1 LGKTHLVDLPLI
13 IQHFHFIPG
22 LKPQNSADLRLKISG
37 KSYLILFNMLRENKK
52 AVFCHEC
59 IVYNPAEGIIP
70 METKTT
76 VPQIKQPKI
85 YHFLDLIMALFVTVL
100 ITSNIASSAKIVD
113 WGFSIFGVRMA
124 FDAGTLLFPIS
135 YIFGDVLTEVYGF
148 KNARRV
154 IWTGFG
160 ALALCALTL
169 TLVRALPGEANWL
182 SYAGNEA
189 FDAILGGMSS
199 FGIVAASL
207 AAYLLGSYSN
217 SVIMAAMK
225 VLSGG
230 KLLWMRT
237 IASTIVGEGVDTVV
251 FVLIATLAGVF
262 PWEAFA
268 SLTLTNYLFKVSV
281 EALFTPATYQI
292 VNFLKKEED
301 EDYFDIGTRFTP
313 V

>member
-1 LGKTHLVDLPLI
+1 
-13 IQHFHFIPG
+13 
-22 LKPQNSADLRLKISG
+22 
-37 KSYLILFNMLRENKK
+37 
-52 AVFCHEC
+52 
-59 IVYNPAEGIIP
+59 
-70 METKTT
+70 METKPTESRT
-76 VPQIKQPKI
+76 QPQKV
-85 YHFLDLIMALFVTVL
+85 YRFLDLIMALFVTVL

-113 WGFSIFGVRMA
+113 WGFSILGVRMA

-169 TLVRALPGEANWL
+169 GLVRVLPGEINWQ

-225 VLSGG
+225 VLSRG
-230 KLLWMRT
+230 KNLWMRT
-237 IASTIVGEGVDTVV
+237 IASTIAGEGVDTVV

-262 PWEAFA
+262 PWAAFV
-268 SLTLTNYLFKVSV
+268 SLTMTNYLFKVSV
-281 EALFTPATYQI
+281 EALFTPVTYQV
-292 VNFLKKEED
+292 VNFLKKAEN